1 MQQRLSSLVGA
12 VRVEGEKA
20 ARTKLQLLAL
30 ALARRSRLGFRRAQA
45 GYRDLLEIRDEPP
58 PESSWVGPFG
68 FSPFSNFMGL
78 SVETILDFFYFK
90 KSFSN
95 FGTKTL
101 S

>member
-1 MQQRLSSLVGA
+1 VD
-12 VRVEGEKA
+12 GEKA
-20 ARTKLQLLAL
+20 ARTKLQFL

-78 SVETILDFFYFK
+78 SVETVLDFFY
-90 KSFSN
+90 

-101 S
+101 SWIEYFLYFLAIFFAKGVYE